1 MSLFQTIGVP
11 TTSNFLIQILNRP
24 SLRTMPAGL
33 TGAWE
38 CAPADHDDRSGLAK
52 LWLRHQPGSALSRW
66 FQERVRTDRGRL
78 RRKSAS
84 GPTAV
89 IARYPAILLVITF
102 SITCELITLCSVGTI
117 GDDPLQNLCEPSLF
131 WIARGSAII
140 LARDTGNRHLA
151 GCHPDAQTLRRQG
164 RGTKRPARRRS
175 HNGRRSRRRRDVAPD
190 RRCRST
196 GGQGP
201 RCRSTQNQ
209 RSCARSRRRP
219 RIDHRKAATG
229 KPADIAQWYSR
240 TSGASTRQI
249 ASLTRKAEKMLEL
262 RAEIIAGLV

>member
-1 MSLFQTIGVP
+1 MPEGCHKPIKLNTRSLNQR
-11 TTSNFLIQILNRP
+11 TTAQRFS
-24 SLRTMPAGL
+24 T
-33 TGAWE
+33 
-38 CAPADHDDRSGLAK
+38 
-52 LWLRHQPGSALSRW
+52 
-66 FQERVRTDRGRL
+66 
-78 RRKSAS
+78 
-84 GPTAV
+84 
-89 IARYPAILLVITF
+89 TF

-164 RGTKRPARRRS
+164 RGTKRRARRRP
-175 HNGRRSRRRRDVAPD
+175 HYGRRSRRRRDVAPD
-190 RRCRST
+190 RRCRSAARQPDTGRPVTLIST

-229 KPADIAQWYSR
+229 KPADIARGDAGAGRR
-240 TSGASTRQI
+240 TRGTAPRPDRGSQVRS
-249 ASLTRKAEKMLEL
+249 
-262 RAEIIAGLV
+262 